1 MRHLF
6 LFASAFCGLSIA
18 QTGIDPKSIDNSV
31 KPCDNFYQY
40 ACGVWRAKNPLP
52 NDQSRWSRFSELS
65 ERNRL
70 VLHEIVEKLRD
81 PAQQHS
87 ANDQKVG
94 DFYAACMDEAGIET
108 KGLSPIQPELDR
120 IQEVREKAQLAHV
133 VARMQLSG
141 MAAFFSVNAAPD
153 AKDATQMI
161 LNIFQGGLGLP
172 DRNYYLKTDPKSVET
187 REKYTTHARRM
198 FELLG
203 HSPERAK
210 SEGDAV
216 MQIETALAK
225 VALDRVS
232 LRDPNKRYHKLPVAE
247 LSSLTPDFDWKGY
260 LTDLGVSVQ
269 SLNIGMPDF
278 MKGLEATL
286 TSASLDDLKTYLTW
300 HVLRT
305 TAPML
310 PKRFSD
316 ESFAFFGRTLTG
328 AKEQPARWKRCVLA
342 TDRDLG
348 EIIGQKYVE
357 QTFGAEGKE
366 RTLRMVTEIEKE
378 MAKDI
383 DSLTWMSDETKKQAL
398 AKLKAVANK
407 IGYPEQWRDYANF
420 KVVRGD
426 AAGNQIRSAEFERKR
441 NLAKI
446 GKPVDKKE
454 WNMTPPTV
462 NAYYSPPQNNI
473 NFPAGIL
480 QPPFYYKNGD
490 EAANYGAIGA
500 VVGHELTHGFDD
512 QGRQYDGAGNLR
524 DWWKPEDKEKF
535 LQRTGCVVDEY
546 GNFTAVDDV
555 KQNGKLTLGEN
566 AADNGGLR
574 LAYMALE
581 DALDRHDVKR
591 DKLDGFTPE
600 QRFFLAFTQVW
611 CENRTDESSRMA
623 ALTDP
628 HSAGRFRAN
637 GVLQNM
643 PEFQQA
649 WGCKVGDPMV
659 SATPCRVW

>member
-1 MRHLF
+1 MRHLV
-6 LFASAFCGLSIA
+6 LFALIFPPLSIA
-18 QTGIDPKSIDNSV
+18 QTGIDLKSLDTSV

-40 ACGVWRAKNPLP
+40 ACGAWRKNNPLP
-52 NDQSRWSRFSELS
+52 NDQARWSRFSELS
-65 ERNRL
+65 ERNRI
-70 VLHEIVEKLRD
+70 VLHEIAEKLEN

-94 DFYAACMDEAGIET
+94 DFYASCMDEAAIEK
-108 KGLSPIQPELDR
+108 KGLSPIQPDLDR
-120 IQEVREKAQLAHV
+120 IANLKDKTQLGHI
-133 VARMQLSG
+133 VATMQLSG
-141 MAAFFSVNAAPD
+141 LPAFFNVNAGQD
-153 AKDATQMI
+153 AKDSTQVI
-161 LNIFQGGLGLP
+161 LNISQGGLSLP
-172 DRNYYLKTDPKSVET
+172 DRDYYLKTDPKSVET
-187 REKYTTHARRM
+187 REKYLAHLRRN

-203 HSPERAK
+203 HTAERAK
-210 SEGDAV
+210 ADADSV
-216 MQIETALAK
+216 IQIETALAK

-232 LRDPNKRYHKLPVAE
+232 LRDPNKRYHKFPIAE
-247 LSSLTPDFDWKGY
+247 LNTLTPDFDWKTF
-260 LTDLGVSVQ
+260 LSDLNVSVPN
-269 SLNIGMPDF
+269 LNVGMPNF
-278 MKGLEATL
+278 MKGLETTL
-286 TSASLDDLKTYLTW
+286 TSSSLDDLKTYLTW
-300 HVLRT
+300 HVLRS

-316 ESFAFFGRTLTG
+316 ESFAFFGKTLTG

-342 TDRDLG
+342 TDRSLG
-348 EIIGQKYVE
+348 ELLGQKYVE
-357 QTFGAEGKE
+357 QTFGQEGKE
-366 RTLRMVTEIEKE
+366 RTLRMVNEIEKE

-383 DSLTWMSDETKKQAL
+383 DSLTWMSDETKQQAFS
-398 AKLKAVANK
+398 KLKAVANK
-407 IGYPEQWRDYANF
+407 IGYPEKWRDYANF

-426 AAGNQIRSAEFERKR
+426 PVGNQMRSAEFERKR

-446 GKPVDKKE
+446 GQPVDKKE
-454 WNMTPPTV
+454 WGMTPPTV
-462 NAYYSPPQNNI
+462 NAYYSPQQNNI

-512 QGRQYDGAGNLR
+512 QGRQFDGAGNLR
-524 DWWKPEDKEKF
+524 DWWKPEDKQKF
-535 LQRTGCVVDEY
+535 LERTGCVVDEY
-546 GNFTAVDDV
+546 GNFVAVDDV

-581 DALDRHDVKR
+581 DALDRKEVKSG
-591 DKLDGFTPE
+591 KLDGFTPE
-600 QRFFLAFTQVW
+600 QRLFLAFAQVW
-611 CENRTDESSRMA
+611 CENRTDESSRLS

-628 HSAGRFRAN
+628 HSAGRFRTN

-649 WGCKVGDPMV
+649 WGCKVGDAMV
-659 SATPCRVW
+659 STTPCRVW